1 MVRTRFALILY
12 FRMVAHKAACHTLSK
27 AFLKSMK
34 TRTDS
39 AGVGGTFHTGF
50 YDGPNGS
57 RFISILLHNSEFR
70 ILNSEFRIPKFAL
83 RISEFGIVKYI

>member
-34 TRTDS
+34 TWYMVCKFMVHVVQIQLFLSLVLKVLTLLS
-39 AGVGGTFHTGF
+39 AR
-50 YDGPNGS
+50 DEKS
-57 RFISILLHNSEFR
+57 
-70 ILNSEFRIPKFAL
+70 
-83 RISEFGIVKYI
+83 

>member
-34 TRTDS
+34 HGTDS

-50 YDGPNGS
+50 
-57 RFISILLHNSEFR
+57 
-70 ILNSEFRIPKFAL
+70 
-83 RISEFGIVKYI
+83 